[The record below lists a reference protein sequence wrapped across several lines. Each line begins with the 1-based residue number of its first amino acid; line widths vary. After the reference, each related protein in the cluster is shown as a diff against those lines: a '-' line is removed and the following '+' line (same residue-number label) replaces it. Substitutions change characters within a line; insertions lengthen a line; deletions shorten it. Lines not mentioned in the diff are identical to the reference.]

1 MRKVFAYIFITSN
14 TLLQAAQ
21 IFYVTPNGA
30 GNKDGSSWV
39 NAYSD
44 VQTAIDAA
52 ENANGGEVWIAAGT
66 YKHGSSLTMKNNVAI
81 YGGFAGTE
89 HTKDER
95 ISGKNETC
103 LDGEN
108 SYRVIY
114 NNYTESNPLTNS
126 AKLDSITIQ
135 NGKIEGNGEVGGG
148 GMHNNYASPEIKNCI
163 IRDNSSIA
171 EYGGNGD
178 FACGGGIYNS
188 AGNPLIANCL
198 FERNRAYSYDHLI
211 SSGGG
216 GIYNTAKGNPS
227 LINCIFNENGSG
239 GNNGGGMLNASG
251 NPTLENCTF
260 YENSA
265 NYSGGGFFNE
275 SGTPILKNCTFNKNY
290 AHYSGGGL
298 FNGDYN
304 PTLINCTFYQNSSTT
319 GGGIANGKGS
329 PSLINC
335 TFYNNHAS
343 NCFEYVEPSGNGVW
357 NAGSLR
363 MINCIFWSNDESE
376 QKEIFCDD
384 SANPTIENCI
394 IREGYNGTGTCSNII
409 TTDPMLGELGDYGG
423 NVQTIFVSANSSAIG
438 TGKVVDTIDI
448 DARGVT
454 RNKTAPSIGAYE
466 YQPFLIESQPESI
479 ELYSGNNA
487 IISIVVNGDSVTYQ
501 WYKNGIPIEGATLP
515 TLNLKNISLSDT
527 GSYYCIISYG
537 DVSIKSKIATINVI
551 KSYNVYYVLPTGA
564 GNKDGTSWG
573 NAYDNIQNAID
584 AAEAMSEKISQ
595 TVEVWIG
602 SGTYKH
608 GSSLTMKNNVAI
620 YGGFAGTE
628 TTKEQRIAG
637 QNRTYLDGEN
647 RYRVFYN
654 NYTESNPLTNS
665 ATLDNVTI
673 QNGKVESEKDA
684 CGGGMYNNYAR
695 PEISNCTFTSN
706 AVTTSYGC
714 AYGGALYNETDCN
727 PKIINCT
734 FTENSA
740 TAIDSYASHA
750 GGAGVAGGYNG
761 NSTLIN
767 CSFYRNR
774 IVGYNE
780 LGILFGN
787 STLINCTFSE
797 NTTTQ
802 GSATIHTGDELTL
815 INCILWNNVSEGHK
829 EISTYEQNN
838 LTIDTCVIKGGYPEN
853 KTCKNIITQDPK
865 LGTLGNYGG
874 YVETIPVSNDS
885 SAMGI
890 GKVIEDVKTDAR
902 GIIRHSIMPTI
913 GAYENLFEKS
923 LIITKQPTSIDGF
936 ANGSYTLKAEARG
949 LNLKYQWYK
958 NGIAIEGANSANLNF
973 EKIQLSDVGSYYCII
988 SNDGGTDQTTTVT
1001 VKAKKAHSVYY
1012 VGRNGSDS
1020 NDGSSWGNAFSDVQ
1034 TAINSAADSANFLSK
1049 SVEVWIATGTYK
1061 HGSSLTMKNNVAIYG
1076 GFSGTETAKDQRNA
1090 GQNRTYLDGENSYR
1104 VFHNEYAKSNPL
1116 TNTAKLDRITIQN
1129 GKIEGD
1135 GGGMYNYYADPEIT
1149 NCTFRNNT
1157 ASEGGAI
1164 YNYCS
1169 NSNITNC
1176 TFNNN
1181 TASNGGAIYNFSYSF
1196 KCTQTIVNCTFIEN
1210 SSDSYGGAISNEFA
1224 SPTLVNCTLVGNKAT
1239 TGIGMRNYYSHPT
1252 IKNCIFWNSLTDNQI
1267 EISDTSSSPDFDTCI
1282 IQNGYNGN
1290 GIYENILTSDPLIWE
1305 LDNYGGYVETIPIL
1319 EGSSAAGKG
1328 TPIEGITTD
1337 ARGFIRPSKPTI
1349 GASEYIIKKP
1359 VITTP
1364 IAPLTI
1370 FEDNDGY
1377 ISIGG
1382 EGEFLSYQW
1391 YKDGVIL
1398 QGETSSV
1405 LKLKKVNAANEGIY
1419 YCVIKNPAGSI
1430 QSNSAGVAVKPMPI
1444 ITEQPTG
1451 FSIYS
1456 DKNGRLSVSATGEN
1470 LSYQWYKD
1478 GVLIEGATS
1487 STLEFEKIQT
1497 TNKGAYY
1504 CIVSNPA
1511 GSVKTDTVTI
1521 DVTQSYYVY
1530 YVTPTG
1536 ASNKDG
1542 TSWENAYDNIQDA
1555 IDAAATMSEKISQT
1569 IEVWIGSGTY
1579 KHGSSLTMKN
1589 NVAIYGGFIGTE
1601 TAKEQR
1607 IAGQNRTYLDG
1618 ENSYRVFYNNY
1629 TESNP
1634 LTNSA
1639 RLDNVTIQNGKVE
1652 SEKDAV
1658 GGGMYNNY
1666 ANPELTNCTFFNNK
1680 ASSYAFIPLETPR
1693 SYGGGMYNNSSNPKL
1708 KNCTFNGNI
1717 ASSSAYGRE
1726 YYGPFS
1732 WGDFDCSAASYG
1744 GGIYNIS
1751 SKPVFINCTFTKN
1764 SASASAISQESASA
1778 VACGGGIYSENGT
1791 PILINCTFSKN
1802 YASATSEYYE
1812 DPQEYGSENPDYTH
1826 QFYSDSGAIEGSSIL
1841 TNCILWNNNNDYC
1854 HEISEVWASNISNCV
1869 IEGGYSGA
1877 ESVIT
1882 VDPKLGELGDYG
1894 GNVQTIPVFTGSSAI
1909 GAGKV
1914 VEDVDTDSRGVVR
1927 YGRAPTIGAYE
1938 FVVKDLPIITTQV
1951 NPLVV
1956 YQNNNGRL
1964 SISVVGDALFYQW
1977 YKDGVAIDGAT
1988 SSTLDL
1994 ENIQTTNAGSYYCI
2008 ITNPAGSVKS
2018 NIVDVI
2024 VKPIPTIE
2032 TQPKGFEIYSNN
2044 DGSLSVSAT
2053 GNGLTYQWYKDGVAI
2068 DGATSSTLDL
2078 ENIQTTNAGSYY
2090 CIITNPAGSVKSNI
2104 VDVIVKPIPTIE
2116 TQPKGFEIY
2125 SNNDGSLSVSATGDG
2140 LTYQWYKDGVAIDGA
2155 TSPTLDF
2162 ENIQTTNAGSYYCVV
2177 TNPAGSVRSLPTNI
2191 NVHQSADASSILNG
2205 LSIVRTVSTVG
2216 FARFT
2221 VETTAYNPT
2230 YEWYW
2235 GADSSGWTR
2244 FDGEF
2249 SNTLFIPAKS
2259 QYNRKN
2265 IKCKISNAGGY
2276 TETTAVLVYNSTA
2289 IQIVSQPQDVS
2300 CKYNDSF
2307 EFSVSATTSTG
2318 KISYQW
2324 QHSSD
2329 GKSWDNIEYATQSK
2343 YSSTIDNL
2351 GKCGYY
2357 RCEIDNGGGVLY
2369 SENAKLVCK
2378 IPIDIQPQDIA
2389 AFIGNEANVSLTISI
2404 PVDFSYQWQISSD
2417 GENWNNI
2424 EDATS
2429 MTYSFKMQSSLNG
2442 CKIRCLVSA
2451 VGIDDIISNTANITL
2466 LEDIKIIQQ
2475 PKTTINAVRG
2485 LKATFSL
2492 EAKGYSPQYQWQVS
2506 YDFGETW
2513 ENVIGAENPVYS
2525 LVATNEIVENVYRCL
2540 VWNDNCKNSP
2550 IESEIVW
2557 VENIIAPTPYQEWM
2571 LTNGLSGDNANALAT
2586 PFNDG
2591 ITNIEKFAF
2600 GLTGNK
2606 AASYSENA
2614 LFKQSYSDGKANF
2627 QFPISKDAAGSVNV
2641 KIMTSEDLVNW
2652 VETPSSNVGESG
2664 DFNLMQT
2671 EQTVPEGGKLF
2682 FKLIVE
2688 EK

>member
-1 MRKVFAYIFITSN
+1 MRKVFISIFVISN

-30 GNKDGSSWV
+30 GNKDGSSWG

-52 ENANGGEVWIAAGT
+52 ENANGGEVWVATGT

-89 HTKDER
+89 RTKDER
-95 ISGKNETC
+95 IIGKNETC

-108 SYRVIY
+108 SYRVFY

-135 NGKIEGNGEVGGG
+135 NGKIEGNGEICGG
-148 GMHNNYASPEIKNCI
+148 GMYNNYASPEIKNCI

-171 EYGGNGD
+171 QSGGYGA

-188 AGNPLIANCL
+188 AGNPLIVNCL
-198 FERNRAYSYDHLI
+198 FERNRAYSYDYLI

-216 GIYNTAKGNPS
+216 GIYNTAGGNPS
-227 LINCIFNENGSG
+227 LINCIFNGNGSG
-239 GNNGGGMLNASG
+239 GNNGGGMLNSSG

-260 YENSA
+260 YDNSA

-290 AHYSGGGL
+290 ASYSGGGL
-298 FNGDYN
+298 LNGDCN
-304 PTLINCTFYQNSSTT
+304 PTLINCTFYKNSSTT
-319 GGGIANGKGS
+319 GGGMVNGKGS

-335 TFYNNHAS
+335 TFYNNYAGNS
-343 NCFEYVEPSGNGVW
+343 FEYAEPAGNELWNSG
-357 NAGSLR
+357 SPR
-363 MINCIFWSNDESE
+363 ITNCIFWNNSEND

-394 IREGYNGTGTCSNII
+394 IKEGYNDTGTCSNI
-409 TTDPMLGELGDYGG
+409 TTTEPMLGELGDYGG
-423 NVQTIFVSANSSAIG
+423 SVQTIFVSANSSAIG
-438 TGKVVDTIDI
+438 TGKVVDAIDV
-448 DARGVT
+448 DARGVA
-454 RNKTAPSIGAYE
+454 RNKTAPTIGAYE

-479 ELYSGNNA
+479 ELYSGKSA
-487 IISIVVNGDSVTYQ
+487 ILNIVVKGDSLTYQ
-501 WYKNGIPIEGATLP
+501 WYKNGIAIEGATLP
-515 TLNLKNISLSDT
+515 TLNFENISLSEA

-537 DVSIKSKIATINVI
+537 DVSIKSKIATVNVI
-551 KSYNVYYVLPTGA
+551 KSYCIFYVLQTGA
-564 GNKDGTSWG
+564 GKKDGTSWQ
-573 NAYDNIQNAID
+573 NAYDNIQDAID
-584 AAEAMSEKISQ
+584 AAAAMSEKISQ
-595 TVEVWIG
+595 TVEVWIAM
-602 SGTYKH
+602 GTYKH

-620 YGGFAGTE
+620 YGGFTGTE
-628 TTKEQRIAG
+628 TVKEQRIPG

-647 RYRVFYN
+647 SYRIIYN

-665 ATLDNVTI
+665 AKLDNVTI

-684 CGGGMYNNYAR
+684 LGGGMYNNYAS
-695 PEISNCTFTSN
+695 PEISNCTFTN
-706 AVTTSYGC
+706 NTVTTSYGH
-714 AYGGALYNETDCN
+714 AYGGALYNEIECS

-734 FTENSA
+734 FIENSA
-740 TAIDSYASHA
+740 TSIDSYTSYV

-774 IVGYNE
+774 LVGYDE
-780 LGILFGN
+780 LGILSGN

-802 GSATIHTGDELTL
+802 GSATIHAGDTLTL
-815 INCILWNNVSEGHK
+815 INCILWNNVSEDHK
-829 EISTYEQNN
+829 EISTYEENN
-838 LTIDTCVIKGGYPEN
+838 LTLDTCVIKGGYPEN

-865 LGTLGNYGG
+865 LGSLGNYGG

-936 ANGSYTLKAEARG
+936 ASGSYTLRAEARG

-958 NGIAIEGANSANLNF
+958 NDIAIEGANSANLDF
-973 EKIQLSDVGSYYCII
+973 EKIQLSDAGSYYCII
-988 SNDGGTDQTTTVT
+988 SNDGETDRTATVT
-1001 VKAKKAHSVYY
+1001 VKLKKAHSVYY
-1012 VGRNGSDS
+1012 VSKNGSNN

-1034 TAINSAADSANFLSK
+1034 TAINSAADSANFLSR
-1049 SVEVWIATGTYK
+1049 SVEVWISAGTYK

-1076 GFSGTETAKDQRNA
+1076 GFAGTEAGKDQRIA
-1090 GQNRTYLDGENSYR
+1090 GQNKTYLDGENSYR
-1104 VFHNEYAKSNPL
+1104 VFYNEYTKSNTL
-1116 TNTAKLDRITIQN
+1116 TNFAKLDNVTIQN
-1129 GKIEGD
+1129 GKIED
-1135 GGGMYNYYADPEIT
+1135 NGGGICNYYANPEIT
-1149 NCTFRNNT
+1149 NCTFSNNT

-1164 YNYCS
+1164 YNYYS

-1181 TASNGGAIYNFSYSF
+1181 TASDGGAIYNYSYSF
-1196 KCTQTIVNCTFIEN
+1196 KCTQIITNCTFVGN
-1210 SSDSYGGAISNEFA
+1210 TSSSYGGAISNEFA
-1224 SPTLVNCTLVGNKAT
+1224 SPTLINCTFVENKAT
-1239 TGIGMRNYYSHPT
+1239 TGIGMRNYYSSPT
-1252 IKNCIFWNSLTDNQI
+1252 IKNCIFWNILSNDQI
-1267 EISDTSSSPDFDTCI
+1267 EIANTSSHPKFDTCI

-1290 GIYENILTSDPLIWE
+1290 GTYENILTGNPLIWK
-1305 LDNYGGYVETIPIL
+1305 LGNYGGYVETIPIL

-1349 GASEYIIKKP
+1349 GASEHIIKKP
-1359 VITTP
+1359 VITTQ

-1370 FEDNDGY
+1370 FENNDGY
-1377 ISIGG
+1377 ISVGV
-1382 EGEFLSYQW
+1382 EGEFLFYQW

-1405 LKLKKVNAANEGIY
+1405 LNLKKVNATNEGIY
-1419 YCVIKNPAGSI
+1419 YCVIKNPADSI
-1430 QSNSAGVAVKPMPI
+1430 QSNSVSVAVKPMPT

-1478 GVLIEGATS
+1478 GGLIEGATS

-1497 TNKGAYY
+1497 TNKGSYY

-1521 DVTQSYYVY
+1521 DVTQSYYIY

-1536 ASNKDG
+1536 ASDKDG
-1542 TSWENAYDNIQDA
+1542 TSWKNAYDNIQDA
-1555 IDAAATMSEKISQT
+1555 IDTAAAMSEKISQT
-1569 IEVWIGSGTY
+1569 IEVWIATGTY

-1589 NVAIYGGFIGTE
+1589 NVAIYGGFAGTE
-1601 TAKEQR
+1601 TVKEQR

-1639 RLDNVTIQNGKVE
+1639 TLDNVTIQNGKVE
-1652 SEKDAV
+1652 NEKDAT
-1658 GGGMYNNY
+1658 GSGMYNNY
-1666 ANPELTNCTFFNNK
+1666 ANPELTNCTFFNNI
-1680 ASSYAFIPLETPR
+1680 ASSYAFTPFKTPC
-1693 SYGGGMYNNSSNPKL
+1693 SYGGGMYNNFSNPKL
-1708 KNCTFNGNI
+1708 RNCTFNDNI
-1717 ASSSAYGRE
+1717 ASSGASGRE
-1726 YYGPFS
+1726 YYDDPYT
-1732 WGDFDCSAASYG
+1732 WGNFDCSAASYG

-1764 SASASAISQESASA
+1764 SASASATSQASASA
-1778 VACGGGIYSENGT
+1778 VACGGAIYSESGT

-1812 DPQEYGSENPDYTH
+1812 DPSEYGSENPDYTH
-1826 QFYSDSGAIEGSSIL
+1826 QSYSDSGAIEGNSIL

-1854 HEISEVWASNISNCV
+1854 HEISGVRASNISNCV
-1869 IEGGYSGA
+1869 IEGGYPGA

-1882 VDPKLGELGDYG
+1882 GDPKLGELGAYG

-1909 GAGKV
+1909 GSGKV
-1914 VEDVDTDSRGVVR
+1914 VEGVDTDSRGVAR
-1927 YGRAPTIGAYE
+1927 YDRAPTIGAYE
-1938 FVVKDLPIITTQV
+1938 FVVKDLPIITTQAA
-1951 NPLVV
+1951 PIVV
-1956 YQNNNGRL
+1956 YENNNCRL
-1964 SISVVGDALFYQW
+1964 SISVIGDALFYQW
-1977 YKDGVAIDGAT
+1977 YKNGVAINGAT
-1988 SSTLDL
+1988 SPILNF
-1994 ENIQTTNAGSYYCI
+1994 ENIQVTDADSYFCI
-2008 ITNPAGSVKS
+2008 VTNPAGSVKS
-2018 NIVDVI
+2018 DIVDI
-2024 VKPIPTIE
+2024 
-2032 TQPKGFEIYSNN
+2032 
-2044 DGSLSVSAT
+2044 
-2053 GNGLTYQWYKDGVAI
+2053 
-2068 DGATSSTLDL
+2068 
-2078 ENIQTTNAGSYY
+2078 
-2090 CIITNPAGSVKSNI
+2090 
-2104 VDVIVKPIPTIE
+2104 IVKPIPTIE

-2140 LTYQWYKDGVAIDGA
+2140 LTYQWYKNGVAIDGA
-2155 TSPTLDF
+2155 TSDTLNF
-2162 ENIQTTNAGSYYCVV
+2162 ENIQSVNAGSYYCII
-2177 TNPAGSVRSLPTNI
+2177 TNPAGSIKSNTTNI
-2191 NVHQSADASSILNG
+2191 EVHQSADTTSIITG
-2205 LSIVRTVSTVG
+2205 LSTIRTVSVVG
-2216 FARFT
+2216 FARFA
-2221 VETTAYNPT
+2221 VETSAYNPT
-2230 YEWYW
+2230 YEWFW

-2244 FDGEF
+2244 FDGES
-2249 SNTLFIPAKS
+2249 SNTLFISAEN

-2265 IKCKISNAGGY
+2265 IKCKISNTGGS
-2276 TETTAVLVYNSTA
+2276 TETSAVLIYNSSA
-2289 IQIVSQPQDVS
+2289 LQMLSQPQDVS
-2300 CKYNDSF
+2300 CKFNGSF
-2307 EFSVSATTSTG
+2307 EFNVKATTSTG

-2329 GKSWDNIEYATQSK
+2329 GTIWNNIKYATLSK
-2343 YSSTIDNL
+2343 YSSTIDRL
-2351 GKCGYY
+2351 DKCGYY
-2357 RCEIDNGGGVLY
+2357 RCEIDNGGGILY
-2369 SENAKLVCK
+2369 SQKARLTCN
-2378 IPIDIQPQDIA
+2378 IQIDAQPQDIV
-2389 AFIGNEANVSLTISI
+2389 AFGGNKVNVSTYISTPI
-2404 PVDFSYQWQISSD
+2404 DFSYQWQISSD

-2424 EDATS
+2424 EGATS
-2429 MTYSFKMQSSLNG
+2429 MTYSFTMQSALNG
-2442 CKIRCLVSA
+2442 CKLRCILSA
-2451 VGIDDIISNTANITL
+2451 VGIDDIISDIAKITL
-2466 LEDIKIIQQ
+2466 LENIEIIQQ
-2475 PKTTINAVRG
+2475 PKTIISSVRG

-2492 EAKGYSPQYQWQVS
+2492 EVKGYSPQYQWQVS
-2506 YDFGETW
+2506 YDFGESW
-2513 ENVIGAENPVYS
+2513 ENVIGERSPNYT
-2525 LVATNEIVENVYRCL
+2525 LIATNEIVENVYRCL
-2540 VWNDNCKNSP
+2540 IWNENCKNSP
-2550 IESEIVW
+2550 IESEMVW
-2557 VENIIAPTPYQEWM
+2557 IENIIDPTPYQEWM
-2571 LTNGLSGDNANALAT
+2571 LTNSLSGDSANALAT

-2591 ITNIEKFAF
+2591 ISNIEKFAF
-2600 GLTGNK
+2600 GLSGNK
-2606 AASYSENA
+2606 AASYSENT
-2614 LFKQSYSDGKANF
+2614 LFKQSYADGKACF
-2627 QFPISKDAAGSVNV
+2627 QFPISKDASDSVSV
-2641 KIMTSEDLVNW
+2641 KVMTSEDLVNW
-2652 VETPSSNVGESG
+2652 TEAPSSNIGASG

-2682 FKLIVE
+2682 FKLVVE